1 MRLTRIILGM
11 GLFSVL
17 GCGDRS
23 EPVTLEPARQEANT
37 AGEPTVRSSKERFG
51 YAAARAEG
59 AGTAK
64 APFAGSGASA
74 STPSSSSLHWSV
86 PAGWTQGPARNM
98 REVTFFLDAAQS
110 AECYV
115 TVLPGAAGGVAANL
129 KRWYGQMG
137 QEPPADAE
145 FGELPSIDCLG
156 VKAPLL
162 LLEGTYTGMGRVNI
176 PEGLFAGTVVQQG
189 GKTIFVKM
197 VGPKTIVEPNL
208 EPFKAFC
215 ASLHDG
221 QGHSHSAE

>member
-1 MRLTRIILGM
+1 MRLTRIILGI
-11 GLFSVL
+11 GLFAVL

-37 AGEPTVRSSKERFG
+37 AGEPTARSSRERFG
-51 YAAARAEG
+51 YTAAPAEG
-59 AGTAK
+59 AGTLK
-64 APFAGSGASA
+64 APFAGSGASPA
-74 STPSSSSLHWSV
+74 DPSSLHWSV
-86 PAGWTQGPARNM
+86 PAGWTQGPARRM

-137 QEPPADAE
+137 HEPPGDADL
-145 FGELPSIDCLG
+145 GQLPSMDCLG

-162 LLEGTYTGMGRVNI
+162 LLEGTYTGMGGVNI
-176 PEGLFAGTVVQQG
+176 PESLFAGTVVQQG
-189 GKTIFVKM
+189 GQTIFVKM
-197 VGPKTIVEPNL
+197 VGPKTIAEPNL
-208 EPFKAFC
+208 EQFKAFC

-221 QGHSHSAE
+221 QGHSHGAE